1 MEYAST
7 DSRKEW
13 CNTLGWISLA
23 CNLPLI
29 VMTLCNR
36 DGCGVSDNQV
46 ELCLAFLG
54 AGVVL
59 AIAAASV
66 GRTRWLPAALAPVV
80 TFVAALLY
88 TFTSPNFRLICW

>member
-1 MEYAST
+1 MEYAFG
-7 DSRKEW
+7 DDRKAW
-13 CNTLGWISLA
+13 GDTLGWISLA

-36 DGCGVSDNQV
+36 DGCGVSDNLFG
-46 ELCLAFLG
+46 LCVIFLG

-66 GRTRWLPAALAPVV
+66 GRTRWLPAVLAPVV